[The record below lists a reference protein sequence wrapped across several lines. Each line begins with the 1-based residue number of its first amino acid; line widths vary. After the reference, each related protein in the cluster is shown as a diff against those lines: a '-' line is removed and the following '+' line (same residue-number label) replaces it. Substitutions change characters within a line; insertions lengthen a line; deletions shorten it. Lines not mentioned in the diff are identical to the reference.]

1 MIKELDALWVE
12 TDENIE
18 TIANKLTFEV
28 QGAKFSPQ
36 FKAGFWDGKKRL
48 YKLKDGKIFIPRPLA
63 NKLFNHLKID
73 YKVSNHHTPITELE
87 LPANLPFQPYEYQK
101 QAVIDSINNNTQ
113 INVMATGSGKSFS
126 IYLLVYYM
134 LSKGIQTVLIVP
146 NISLLAQ
153 MKNDFI
159 SYGFT
164 NHDDIKIIGGD
175 YKDKNI
181 GSGLTISTWQ
191 SLVNYSKQLST
202 VGCIIEDECHKAG
215 SESHIAKI
223 LPHTK
228 NAYYRFGFTGTMPK
242 DRLAR
247 AQIMSN
253 FGSPKVYITP
263 SELISMGLAT
273 KIEIQPLYL
282 RYKTPIMSNSYQTE
296 KTYFS
301 KHVSRHKTIAEFI
314 KTLKGNTL
322 VLFDILKQG
331 DLLKTLLPEAHLIT
345 GVIKGKDRENIIN
358 ICENSDN
365 NIILGSAKIMNT
377 GINMRTLKN
386 VVFVSGG
393 KSYIAVNQS
402 IGRVLRTH
410 KNKNTVFLYD
420 FVDYDGR
427 FMLKHYKERY
437 HYYCEHEYPI
447 NNPIIF
453 EI

>member
-1 MIKELDALWVE
+1 MIRAVDALWVE

-18 TIANKLTFEV
+18 ILAQKLTFDV
-28 QGAKFSPQ
+28 PSAKFSPQ

-48 YKLKDGKIFIPRPLA
+48 YKLKDNKILIPRPLA
-63 NKLFNHLKID
+63 RRLCEYLKID
-73 YKVSNHHTPITELE
+73 YTIPNYHKPINDLT
-87 LPANLPFQPYEYQK
+87 LPDNLPFQPYDYQK
-101 QAVIDSINNNTQ
+101 QAVIDSLNNNTQ

-126 IYLLVYYM
+126 IYLLVCHM
-134 LSKGIQTVLIVP
+134 LSQRIQTLLIVP

-159 SYGFT
+159 SYGFK
-164 NHDDIKIIGGD
+164 NPDDIKIIGGE
-175 YKDKNI
+175 YKDKTL

-215 SESHIAKI
+215 SDSHISKI

-253 FGSPKVYITP
+253 FGTPKTYITP

-273 KIEIQPLYL
+273 KIKIQPIYL
-282 RYKTPIMSNSYQTE
+282 NYKNYLQHSTYQAE
-296 KTYFS
+296 KKYFS
-301 KHVSRHKTIAEFI
+301 KHIKRHEVIANFI
-314 KTLKGNTL
+314 KELKGNTL
-322 VLFDILKQG
+322 VLFDVLSQG
-331 DLLKTLLPEAHLIT
+331 DLLKSLLPEAHLIT
-345 GVIKGKDRENIIN
+345 GEVKGKDRESIIN

-386 VVFVSGG
+386 IVFVSGG
-393 KSYIAVNQS
+393 KSYISVNQS

-420 FVDYDGR
+420 FIDYNTK
-427 FMLKHYKERY
+427 FMLRHYNERLE
-437 HYYCEHEYPI
+437 HYSEHEYPI
-447 NNPIIF
+447 NNPIQF
-453 EI
+453 EL